1 MQARTAMLHGRPV
14 TYAEAGAGPVLL
26 LVHGM
31 GGGCENWREVIN
43 PLARRYTVV
52 APDLPGHDASP
63 PGNGDYSI
71 GALAAGLRDLLLAL
85 GHQHA
90 ALVGHSL
97 GGPIAMQLA
106 YRFPELAERLVLVS
120 SGQAVVSVRR

>member
-1 MQARTAMLHGRPV
+1 MRLAVVAGKVVGCGWDRCWHDRERRRRVAVSPMQARMAMLHGGPV

-31 GGGCENWREVIN
+31 GGGCEDWREVIN

-52 APDLPGHDASP
+52 APDLSGHGASP

-71 GALAAGLRDLLLAL
+71 GALAAGLRNLLLAL
-85 GHQHA
+85 GH
-90 ALVGHSL
+90 
-97 GGPIAMQLA
+97 
-106 YRFPELAERLVLVS
+106 
-120 SGQAVVSVRR
+120 